1 MTYLITAIHVIVCL
15 ALIMIVL
22 LQRGK
27 GADMGAAFG
36 GSSQT
41 VFGSR
46 GAISFLGKMTTVV
59 AVVFMITSLTLAYM
73 SANKKVKTIMDDVP
87 AAQET
92 PLNAAPAAEI
102 PGAATTQDT
111 TVNEPIT
118 IPDSPFNV
126 EGKIESKSV
135 PPAGE
140 PTTPGE

>member
-1 MTYLITAIHVIVCL
+1 LTYLITAIHLIVCL
-15 ALIMIVL
+15 SLIMIVL

-73 SANKKVKTIMDDVP
+73 SSNKKVKTIMDDVP

-92 PLNAAPAAEI
+92 PMNVTPPVEM
-102 PGAATTQDT
+102 PGAASTQDT
-111 TVNEPIT
+111 TVNEPINA
-118 IPDSPFNV
+118 PDSPFNI
-126 EGKIESKSV
+126 EGKMEDASGPS
-135 PPAGE
+135 AGE
-140 PTTPGE
+140 PTTPGN